1 MNILIIGFGFVGN
14 ATYLLNNDDIN
25 IYVYDINSELCVPK
39 DINLQQVLSI
49 VELVFI
55 CLPTPLN
62 IDGSCFTKLIDDVLL
77 NINHNFIIIRS
88 TIPIGYCDNK
98 EVFFMP
104 EFLTEKNW
112 KNDFINNKHWI
123 FGIYEKCSEDKII
136 IFKNK
141 ITTLINLSF
150 TNKSINYNDII
161 FCTSKE
167 AELTKLIKNT
177 FLSTKVSYFN
187 EIYDLTTK
195 LNINYNNVIDLVK
208 YDDRIGNSHMMCP
221 SHDGKRGYGGTCL
234 PKDTNSLYQQLVSN
248 NINTYIFESNLF
260 RNEIIDRPDREW
272 LNDINRTTVK
282 DNKYKI
288 ILITH
293 CKGVLGFNLA
303 NKLLEDSLNKI
314 IYLIDTI
321 NESSDNFNI
330 KELNKNTN
338 FQILKFNIKKKIFLP
353 HIDQIYFLISIK
365 EHISNLETIMINY
378 EGLKNILDLCKL
390 HNAKMLYVYSNIK
403 NDYSLINYIN
413 DHSLLLIDEY
423 KKTYNI
429 NVNYTSININLIE
442 ICKNDIINYIIKN
455 LHR

>member
-14 ATYLLNNDDIN
+14 TTYLLNNDDIN
-25 IYVYDINSELCVPK
+25 IYIYDINSELCVPK
-39 DINLQQVLSI
+39 DINLEQVLLI

-62 IDGSCFTKLIDDVLL
+62 IDGSCFTKFINDVLL

-88 TIPIGYCDNK
+88 TIPIGYCDDK

-123 FGIYEKCSEDKII
+123 FGIYENCSDDKQIL
-136 IFKNK
+136 FKNK

-161 FCTSKE
+161 FCTNKE

-177 FLSTKVSYFN
+177 FLSNKVSYFN

-195 LNINYNNVIDLVK
+195 LNINYNNVINLVK

-221 SHDGKRGYGGTCL
+221 GHDGKRGYGGTCF
-234 PKDTNSLYQQLVSN
+234 PKDTNSLYHQLVSN
-248 NINTYIFESNLF
+248 DINTCIFESNLF
-260 RNEIIDRPDREW
+260 RNEIIDRPERDW
-272 LNDINRTTVK
+272 LNDINRTNVK

-293 CKGVLGFNLA
+293 CKGVLGFNLS
-303 NKLLEDSLNKI
+303 NKLLEDSYNKI
-314 IYLIDTI
+314 IYIT
-321 NESSDNFNI
+321 NESCDNINI
-330 KELNKNTN
+330 KELNKNPN
-338 FQILKFNIKKKIFLP
+338 FYLLKFDIKKKIFLP

-365 EHISNLETIMINY
+365 ESINNLETIMINY
-378 EGLKNILDLCKL
+378 EGLKNMLDLCKF
-390 HNAKMLYVYSNIK
+390 HKAKMLYVYSNIK
-403 NDYSLINYIN
+403 NNYTLINYIN
-413 DHSLLLIDEY
+413 DHALLLIDEY
-423 KKTYNI
+423 KKTFST
-429 NVNYTSININLIE
+429 NVYYISINTNLIE
-442 ICKNDIINYIIKN
+442 ICKIDIINYIIKN
-455 LHR
+455 LHS